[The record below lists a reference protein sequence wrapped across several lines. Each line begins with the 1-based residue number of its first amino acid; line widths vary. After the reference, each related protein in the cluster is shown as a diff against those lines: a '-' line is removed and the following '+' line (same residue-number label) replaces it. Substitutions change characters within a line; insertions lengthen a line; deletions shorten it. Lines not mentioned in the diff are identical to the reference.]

1 MPCGAPCLSRRRAVS
16 RIAFLSTRR
25 PCSPAWTWPALTAW
39 QTSWKTRRFSLPGAS
54 RVVII
59 PDVNLLLYGVVS
71 AFPQHKPA
79 HAWWEGTINSAA
91 EIGLPSPA
99 IFGFVRIAT
108 SPRVLAP
115 PIAVEAAMGYVS
127 AWLGQPNVSRLVPGR
142 RHIEIASGLL
152 HGVGTGGNLTTDVQ
166 LAALALES
174 DADMYS
180 NDTDFA
186 RFPGLRWVNL
196 LA

>member
-1 MPCGAPCLSRRRAVS
+1 M
-16 RIAFLSTRR
+16 
-25 PCSPAWTWPALTAW
+25 
-39 QTSWKTRRFSLPGAS
+39 
-54 RVVII
+54 II

-79 HAWWEGTINSAA
+79 HTWWEDTINSAA
-91 EIGLPSPA
+91 EIGLTSPA
-99 IFGFVRIAT
+99 IFGFIRIAT
-108 SPRVLAP
+108 NPRVLSP
-115 PIAVEAAMGYVS
+115 PLTVETAMGYVS
-127 AWLGQPNVSRLVPGR
+127 AWLGQPNVSHLVPGP
-142 RHIEIASGLL
+142 RHIEIAFSLL

-166 LAALALES
+166 LAALAFEY

-186 RFPGLRWVNL
+186 RFPGLSWVNP